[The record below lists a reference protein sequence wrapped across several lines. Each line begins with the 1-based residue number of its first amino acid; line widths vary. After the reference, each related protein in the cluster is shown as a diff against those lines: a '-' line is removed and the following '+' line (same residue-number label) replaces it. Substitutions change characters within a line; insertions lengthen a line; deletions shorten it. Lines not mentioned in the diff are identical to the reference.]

1 MQVCGCRCTFRVQL
15 ECELNALVSEIS
27 DVVSHF
33 ESICDKWCEDIERM
47 LDEKQPAQKEA
58 DDAGPETEFEYWRTR
73 MAKFNNV
80 VEQLKHPMAR
90 VVTGVLVTAKS
101 KVLKRWRT
109 CDNGITDA
117 LNEAKDNVK
126 YLSTL
131 ERLTLPLYSGNPEQI
146 IESLPALMN
155 NVKMMLTIA
164 RYYRSVQVPTISC

>member
-1 MQVCGCRCTFRVQL
+1 
-15 ECELNALVSEIS
+15 
-27 DVVSHF
+27 
-33 ESICDKWCEDIERM
+33 M
-47 LDEKQPAQKEA
+47 LDERQPAQKEG
-58 DDAGPETEFEYWRTR
+58 DEAGPETEFEYWRTR

-80 VEQLKHPMAR
+80 CEQLKNPLAR

-101 KVLKRWRT
+101 KVMKRWRT
-109 CDNGITDA
+109 CDNAITDA

-131 ERLTLPLYSGNPEQI
+131 ERFTQPLYSGNPEQI

-164 RYYRSVQVPTISC
+164 QPEAKSSLRMKLRRAVRLTLSMTRFKSRVEELQVPCPSYISLQHAFPI

>member
-1 MQVCGCRCTFRVQL
+1 MAKT
-15 ECELNALVSEIS
+15 ECFYVIS

-33 ESICDKWCEDIERM
+33 ESICDQWCDDAEKM
-47 LDEKQPAQKEA
+47 LDEKQPAQKET
-58 DDAGPETEFEYWRTR
+58 DDLGPETEFEYWRTR

-80 VEQLKHPMAR
+80 IEQLKNPMAR
-90 VVTGVLVTAKS
+90 VVTGVLITAKS

-131 ERLTLPLYSGNPEQI
+131 ERFTLPLYSGNPEQI